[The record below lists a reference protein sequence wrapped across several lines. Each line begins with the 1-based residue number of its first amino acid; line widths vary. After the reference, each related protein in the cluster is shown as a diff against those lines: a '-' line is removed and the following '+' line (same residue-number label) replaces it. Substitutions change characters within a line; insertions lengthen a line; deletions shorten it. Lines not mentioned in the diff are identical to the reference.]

1 MSSTDPNITK
11 IKFQDWSSDTE
22 AQEAGKVFFDVDA
35 LVIRSAEADTL
46 LNTRVTRWSLL
57 LNENSEISI
66 QASLETDTDLF
77 LYRTLSTNSFDGT
90 IDGTVDDDVSEVHF
104 FDENDNHIHTE
115 TVFQNNWS
123 FDLENLITTVGLQ
136 DSYTLQ
142 LKHKDIYGNL
152 SDDGSEITFVVDV
165 IAPSVEYYEKLSDD
179 LFMIRMSEYLFNIAY
194 KETVNTGFSVSD
206 LNGLNIYDPIAI
218 SILEDTILLF
228 FPENTSLPEEGVV
241 SYIQTNDIE
250 IKDLSGNIYTQDST
264 QQYIDSTKGANVFLG
279 KLNYLK
285 SIYGP
290 FNFSEEP
297 KVDVLIEV
305 NNLSEVDL
313 ILKANNISGHKLL
326 ENLDLIFASID
337 EGTLAALNSSAYVD
351 MIFEN
356 KENQISQSPV
366 PANLNKTSNSLTPF
380 INNSN
385 YQGEDAVV
393 AVVDSGIKKNNPAFT
408 PIISSTGLSVP
419 RIAYEAC
426 HTFETNFGTIA
437 GHITAEIYDLLTFV
451 DYVEELERFGFL
463 GDLVRI
469 IVTPVLRL
477 PGDLTRGVIA
487 KAVDD
492 VLHQLGIRFI
502 EGLCDSP
509 CTYGDDCEHGTGVA
523 SVVSGEI
530 DTVNK
535 YHPVAPRSQ
544 IASFKI
550 TSKVLNSVGLVDVS
564 VFEACGYFDLK
575 IAKEP
580 AI

>member
-1 MSSTDPNITK
+1 MYGFVTVPSISVVRIPILSTEIDGTVTNPYKKYSPSSTDFKINKSILGVPNIKGFASNVIPELDQITVSTAGTTSGFVTNYAANEIDITISLNDLTNHVSSSIELEGFAPGVLSSTDPNITK

-228 FPENTSLPEEGVV
+228 FPR
-241 SYIQTNDIE
+241 
-250 IKDLSGNIYTQDST
+250 K
-264 QQYIDSTKGANVFLG
+264 
-279 KLNYLK
+279 
-285 SIYGP
+285 
-290 FNFSEEP
+290 
-297 KVDVLIEV
+297 
-305 NNLSEVDL
+305 
-313 ILKANNISGHKLL
+313 H
-326 ENLDLIFASID
+326 IF
-337 EGTLAALNSSAYVD
+337 T
-351 MIFEN
+351 
-356 KENQISQSPV
+356 
-366 PANLNKTSNSLTPF
+366 
-380 INNSN
+380 
-385 YQGEDAVV
+385 
-393 AVVDSGIKKNNPAFT
+393 
-408 PIISSTGLSVP
+408 
-419 RIAYEAC
+419 
-426 HTFETNFGTIA
+426 
-437 GHITAEIYDLLTFV
+437 
-451 DYVEELERFGFL
+451 
-463 GDLVRI
+463 
-469 IVTPVLRL
+469 
-477 PGDLTRGVIA
+477 
-487 KAVDD
+487 
-492 VLHQLGIRFI
+492 
-502 EGLCDSP
+502 
-509 CTYGDDCEHGTGVA
+509 
-523 SVVSGEI
+523 
-530 DTVNK
+530 
-535 YHPVAPRSQ
+535 
-544 IASFKI
+544 
-550 TSKVLNSVGLVDVS
+550 
-564 VFEACGYFDLK
+564 
-575 IAKEP
+575 
-580 AI
+580 